1 MASILQITGNNLVS
15 SASNNKYRVNFP
27 FPFTSYNN
35 EVALQSL
42 FIYYS
47 WRNITSTYGNNTVS
61 YIFNGTTRNLTL
73 PDGFYS
79 INDISAYIQLQMY
92 NNNEYTLDS
101 NGNPHYY
108 LSIQSNT
115 TYYAATLTCRP
126 ITLPS
131 GGSNPNGITLS
142 GTSPQ
147 LVVNNSA
154 FGTLIGFTNASYP
167 TSPSA
172 TVYQSNSNQTA
183 QISPTTS
190 ININTN
196 CVNNSKIN
204 YINPQTVY
212 SFSPSVGYSS
222 QIIIQ
227 PTELLFYKVLDQTY
241 GSIEISF
248 TDQQSRDLAILDTN
262 LVANL
267 ILRPIKA

>member
-1 MASILQITGNNLVS
+1 MASILQLTGNNVVS
-15 SASNNKYRVNFP
+15 GSSNKYRVQFP

-47 WRNITSTYGNNTVS
+47 WRNITAAYGNNTVS
-61 YIFNGTTRNLTL
+61 YIFNGTTVNLTL

-79 INDISAYIQLQMY
+79 INDISAYIQLDMY
-92 NNNEYTLDS
+92 NRGYYTLDS
-101 NGNPHYY
+101 NGNPYYY

-167 TSPSA
+167 SSPSA
-172 TVYQSNSNQTA
+172 TVYQINSNQTA

-190 ININTN
+190 VNVNTN

-204 YINPQTVY
+204 YTNPTTIY
-212 SFSPSVGYSS
+212 TFSPNVGYSS

-241 GSIEISF
+241 SSIEISF
-248 TDQQSRDLAILDTN
+248 TDQNGRDLAILDTN

-267 ILRPIKA
+267 ILRPIKV